1 MNAPVEPVP
10 HSPGA
15 PTGVRRWGAYLA
27 LVVVFAIGCGLL
39 SWWQWA
45 RRAETI
51 SQGQLVTENYQS
63 APVSVSRLLPSLAA
77 WNAGEEWRPVEL
89 HGHYL
94 TDHQLLAR
102 NRPYNANPGFEVL
115 VPFQLDDGTVF
126 VVDRGWLSIG
136 KYHDTPDAIPAAP
149 SGRVTVVAR
158 LQQSEPVLPGRTA
171 PAGQVASINLP
182 SVAKLVGSPKAYTGA
197 YGLLASETPA
207 PATRPRAVEEPVP
220 DEGPHLSYAIQ
231 WIAFGVLAFFG
242 LFWAFRRERRI
253 NALPVELQ
261 AAARA
266 PRVRNSDTDAED
278 AILDKAG
285 MT

>member
-1 MNAPVEPVP
+1 MTASVEPAP
-10 HSPGA
+10 PSPGA

-63 APVSVSRLLPSLAA
+63 APVAVSTLLPSLTA
-77 WNAGEEWRPVEL
+77 WKAGEEWRPVEL
-89 HGHYL
+89 HGRYL
-94 TDHQLLAR
+94 TGHQLLAR

-149 SGRVTVVAR
+149 TGRVTVVAR
-158 LQQSEPVLPGRTA
+158 LQQSEAVLPGRTA

-182 SVAKLVGSPKAYTGA
+182 TVAKLAGSPRVYTGA

-231 WIAFGVLAFFG
+231 WIAFGLLAFFG

-253 NALPVELQ
+253 AALPVEQQ

-266 PRVRNSDTDAED
+266 PRLRNSDTEAED
-278 AILDKAG
+278 AILDRAG
-285 MT
+285 IR